1 MQAHGNL
8 IRLSPKDGASAEIL
22 RRIPLGAS
30 VASGGVDESFLQD
43 LLFRF
48 PQTLPIAAIDAAYAD
63 PVPICRELST
73 RAGYVDALY
82 VNSLGRLTLAEF
94 KLWRNPQ
101 ARREVIGQIL
111 DYTKE
116 LASWRYEDLQ
126 REVSKARGTS
136 GNVLYDLVRKHAPDV
151 NEADFVDNVTRHLK
165 RGEFLLLIIGDGIRE
180 GVENIVDFVQRYTGL
195 HFNLALVE
203 AALYRDGAERL
214 IVQPRVLARTEIM
227 HRIVIDE
234 ATGGRV
240 GPDPDPLPYEEQNLQ
255 FWTRMLKGYA
265 FKAVDVEVPAPGK
278 DSTIYVKVPN
288 SGFGDWGLSFG
299 AYLYRQSPTIGC
311 YLTCRKDIPTAVRVY
326 KDVEASFEELRRE
339 IGDDLIHWDN
349 KWAAQESDS
358 SARPGWLFS
367 REVRTRPV
375 STTPSPG
382 CGTVWIASSLGSIR
396 ACRTC
401 SPERADA
408 TYPVAS
414 PRRWNAL

>member
-234 ATGGRV
+234 ATGAHV
-240 GPDPDPLPYEEQNLQ
+240 DPDPDPLPYEEQNLQ
-255 FWTRMLKGYA
+255 FWTGTLQNYA
-265 FKAVDVEVPAPGK
+265 FKAVDVEVPPPSKG
-278 DSTIYVKVPN
+278 STIYVKVPN
-288 SGFGDWGLSFG
+288 SGRGDWGLCFA
-299 AYLYRQSPTIGC
+299 AYLHRQSPTIGC

-349 KWAAQESDS
+349 QVG
-358 SARPGWLFS
+358 RPRIGFKRKTGLAFL
-367 REVRTRPV
+367 
-375 STTPSPG
+375 
-382 CGTVWIASSLGSIR
+382 AGSEDT
-396 ACRTC
+396 AGLD
-401 SPERADA
+401 DA
-408 TYPVAS
+408 VAWMRDRLDRLVTGLYPRLQDMLS
-414 PRRWNAL
+414 GKS

>member
-1 MQAHGNL
+1 MQAYGSL
-8 IRLSPKDGASAEIL
+8 IRLSPKNGASAEIL
-22 RRIPLGAS
+22 SRIPLGAS
-30 VASGGVDESFLQD
+30 VGSGGVDESFLQD

-63 PVPICRELST
+63 PVPVCRELST

-82 VNSLGRLTLAEF
+82 VNALGRLTLAEF

-126 REVSKARGTS
+126 REVSRALKAK
-136 GNVLYDLVRKHAPDV
+136 GNVLYELVRKHAPDV
-151 NEADFVDNVTRHLK
+151 NEADFIDNVTRHLK

-180 GVENIVDFVQRYTGL
+180 GVENIVDFVQRHSGL

-203 AALYRDGAERL
+203 AALYRDGDEHL

-227 HRIVIDE
+227 HRMVIDE
-234 ATGGRV
+234 SIGSRV
-240 GPDPDPLPYEEQNLQ
+240 GPEPDPLPYEEQNLQ
-255 FWTRMLKGYA
+255 FWTKVLKGYS
-265 FKAVDVEVPAPGK
+265 FKAVDVEVPTPSK

-326 KDVEASFEELRRE
+326 EDVEASFEELRRE
-339 IGDDLIHWDN
+339 IGDDLISWINPAGRPRIGFRRKARLAFLAGSEDT
-349 KWAAQESDS
+349 SDFDDAVAWIRDRLDRLV
-358 SARPGWLFS
+358 SALHPRLKDLLS
-367 REVRTRPV
+367 ERE
-375 STTPSPG
+375 
-382 CGTVWIASSLGSIR
+382 
-396 ACRTC
+396 
-401 SPERADA
+401 
-408 TYPVAS
+408 
-414 PRRWNAL
+414 

>member
-195 HFNLALVE
+195 HFNLAVVE

-326 KDVEASFEELRRE
+326 KDLEASFEELRRE
-339 IGDDLIHWDN
+339 IGDDLI
-349 KWAAQESDS
+349 
-358 SARPGWLFS
+358 
-367 REVRTRPV
+367 
-375 STTPSPG
+375 
-382 CGTVWIASSLGSIR
+382 
-396 ACRTC
+396 
-401 SPERADA
+401 
-408 TYPVAS
+408 
-414 PRRWNAL
+414 RWNNKVGRPRIGFTRKTGLAFLAGSEDTAGLDDAVAWIRDRLDRLVTGLYPRLQDMLSGKS

>member
-255 FWTRMLKGYA
+255 FWTGMLKGYA

-278 DSTIYVKVPN
+278 GSTIYVKVPN

-299 AYLYRQSPTIGC
+299 AYLHRQSPTIGC

-349 KWAAQESDS
+349 QGGPPKNRIQAQD
-358 SARPGWLFS
+358 RVGFS
-367 REVRTRPV
+367 R
-375 STTPSPG
+375 G
-382 CGTVWIASSLGSIR
+382 K
-396 ACRTC
+396 
-401 SPERADA
+401 
-408 TYPVAS
+408 
-414 PRRWNAL
+414 

>member
-1 MQAHGNL
+1 MEAHGSL
-8 IRLSPKDGASAEIL
+8 LRLTRKNGAPAQLL

-30 VASGGVDESFLQD
+30 SDSGGVDESFLQD
-43 LLFRF
+43 LLYRY

-73 RAGYVDALY
+73 RAGRVDALY
-82 VNSLGRLTLAEF
+82 VNALGRLTLAEF

-126 REVSKARGTS
+126 REVSKALGTD
-136 GNVLYDLVRKHAPDV
+136 GNTLYELVSKHEPGL

-203 AALYRDGAERL
+203 AALYRDGTDHL
-214 IVQPRVLARTEIM
+214 VVQPRVLARTEIV

-234 ATGGRV
+234 ATGRRV
-240 GPDPDPLPYEEQNLQ
+240 GPDPDPDPLPYEEQNLQ
-255 FWTRMLKGYA
+255 FWTRMLEGYA
-265 FKAVDVEVPAPGK
+265 FKAVDVEVPAPSK
-278 DSTIYVKVPN
+278 ESTIYLKVPN

-299 AYLYRQSPTIGC
+299 AYLYRKSPTIGC
-311 YLTCRKDIPTAVRVY
+311 YVTCRKDIPSAVRVY
-326 KDVEASFEELRRE
+326 KELETLFEEFRQE
-339 IGDDLIHWDN
+339 IGSDLIRWGN
-349 KWAAQESDS
+349 SAGRPRIGFRRNTGLAFLAASEDPASLDD
-358 SARPGWLFS
+358 AVAWM
-367 REVRTRPV
+367 REHLDRLVT
-375 STTPSPG
+375 G
-382 CGTVWIASSLGSIR
+382 L
-396 ACRTC
+396 
-401 SPERADA
+401 
-408 TYPVAS
+408 YPRLQHMLS
-414 PRRWNAL
+414 GRS